1 MKLLI
6 CTQYHENYGS
16 ADNPYWKAKGGEEYY
31 YDLFSF
37 KFNEMAFKKL
47 QMIVDS
53 LRDQVEWSDEYSK
66 QYIISWS
73 LVDDDYMTSFERS
86 QLEYD
91 GKITYPT
98 RYLNDTE
105 TV

>member
-6 CTQYHENYGS
+6 CTQYYENYGS
-16 ADNPYWKAKGGEEYY
+16 ADVPYWKPKGGEEYF

-37 KFNEMAFKKL
+37 KFNDMASKKL

-53 LRDQVEWSDEYSK
+53 LRDQVEWSDEFSK

-73 LVDDDYMTSFERS
+73 VVEDDYMTEFEKN
-86 QLEYD
+86 QLEFE
-91 GKITYPT
+91 GSITYPT
-98 RYLNDTE
+98 KYLEE

>member
-1 MKLLI
+1 
-6 CTQYHENYGS
+6 
-16 ADNPYWKAKGGEEYY
+16 
-31 YDLFSF
+31 
-37 KFNEMAFKKL
+37 MASKKL

-91 GKITYPT
+91 GKITYPV